1 MFNVRSTADLTRVIQ
16 ECLDKI
22 EQNAKD
28 IKELKSE
35 IEYLKNEIEDSQRT
49 E

>member
-1 MFNVRSTADLTRVIQ
+1 MFNVNSNSDLTRVIQ

-28 IKELKSE
+28 IKELKRE
-35 IEYLKNEIEDSQRT
+35 IDDLQRT

>member
-1 MFNVRSTADLTRVIQ
+1 MFNVNSSADLTRVIQ

-28 IKELKSE
+28 IKKLKKE
-35 IEYLKNEIEDSQRT
+35 IDDFRIT